1 MNFLIILFSFFISF
15 VATATDTTTFAYD
28 QMGLEIQRL
37 LPGQVQQTT
46 TRDALGRPTE
56 QLTGHASKRQRS
68 RKYNWSTSNRL
79 TQIIDS
85 ATGTTH
91 FDYNKEG
98 YLTQAK
104 YADGTTTNRYPDQKG
119 NLFEST
125 DLKDREYERGGKLV
139 KKGSWHYKY
148 NHQGFLTEKY
158 KKVGRIFVIKE
169 DEWNYEWNSAGLL
182 EKVYRPDGAVVS
194 FGYDALGRRI
204 WKNYRQTTTHW
215 HWDGNVPLHEWK
227 GFVSKDA
234 LSENLITW
242 VFEEDSFSPIAKLR
256 GEKKYSILADHLGTP
271 IEAYA
276 DDGNLIWSR
285 ELNANGKVL
294 KETGIQ
300 NFCPFLYQGQTLDNE
315 IELAYNRF
323 RYYDVEDGRYIS
335 QDPIGLAGGMAF
347 YGYVEDINTFID
359 AFGLAKHYG
368 KDFVM
373 TSKDKTNK
381 REGARR
387 EATMKRILEGIYG
400 EGNVLSERILY
411 DGNGNK
417 VTSGGSGRRI
427 DFVVTDGNGNAIKS
441 IEVTSKTANKVPQQ
455 TKENLIR
462 GKGGTFIKDAN
473 GNLIDVKNVK
483 TDIIRL
489 K

>member
-1 MNFLIILFSFFISF
+1 MNFLITLFSFFISF

-68 RKYNWSTSNRL
+68 RKYNWTTSNRL

-104 YADGTTTNRYPDQKG
+104 YADGTTTNRYPDQRG
-119 NLFEST
+119 NLFESA
-125 DLKDREYERGGKLV
+125 DLKDREYTHGGKLV

-158 KKVGRIFVIKE
+158 KKTGSIFSFKE
-169 DEWNYEWNSAGLL
+169 DQWFYDWNSAGLL

-234 LSENLITW
+234 LNENLITW
-242 VFEEDSFSPIAKLR
+242 LFEEDSFSPIAKVK
-256 GEKKYSILADHLGTP
+256 GNKYYSILADHLGTP
-271 IEAYA
+271 IEMYQ
-276 DDGNLIWSR
+276 DDGSLFWER
-285 ELNANGKVL
+285 QLNANGKTI
-294 KETGIQ
+294 KETQQGS
-300 NFCPFLYQGQTLDNE
+300 CPFLFQGQYYDAE

-323 RYYDVEDGRYIS
+323 RYYDPEDGKYIS
-335 QDPIGLAGGMAF
+335 QDPIGLASEEYNF
-347 YGYVEDINTFID
+347 YNFVFDTNNELDLY
-359 AFGLAKHYG
+359 GLARSKYATRSKASLKAMRKRFKKTGRKKFLKSLG
-368 KDFVM
+368 KDVEGLKKRGFSDDDIKIIQSGNTPDGYTVHHKKPLFRGGDNS
-373 TSKDKTNK
+373 SKNLDL
-381 REGARR
+381 
-387 EATMKRILEGIYG
+387 M
-400 EGNVLSERILY
+400 
-411 DGNGNK
+411 
-417 VTSGGSGRRI
+417 
-427 DFVVTDGNGNAIKS
+427 
-441 IEVTSKTANKVPQQ
+441 KTADH
-455 TKENLIR
+455 E
-462 GKGGTFIKDAN
+462 AN
-473 GNLIDVKNVK
+473 SKALHYYPEGQNPYGLN
-483 TDIIRL
+483 
-489 K
+489 

>member
-1 MNFLIILFSFFISF
+1 MNFLITLFSFFISF
-15 VATATDTTTFAYD
+15 VATATNTTTFAYD

-68 RKYNWSTSNRL
+68 RKYNWTTSNRL

-104 YADGTTTNRYPDQKG
+104 YADGSTTNRYPDAKG
-119 NLFEST
+119 NLYE
-125 DLKDREYERGGKLV
+125 DANLKDREYTHGGKLI

-148 NHQGFLTEKY
+148 NHQGFLVEKY
-158 KKVGRIFVIKE
+158 KKTGSLFSFKE
-169 DEWNYEWNSAGLL
+169 DQWYYDWNSAGLL
-182 EKVYRPDGAVVS
+182 EAVKRPDGFVIK

-204 WKNYRQTTTHW
+204 WKNYKQTTTHW

-242 VFEEDSFSPIAKLR
+242 VFEEDSFSPIAKVK
-256 GEKKYSILADHLGTP
+256 GNKYYSILADHLGTP
-271 IEAYA
+271 IEMYQ
-276 DDGNLIWSR
+276 DDGSLFWER
-285 ELNANGKVL
+285 ELNANGKTI
-294 KETGIQ
+294 KETQQGS
-300 NFCPFLYQGQTLDNE
+300 CPFLFQGQYYDAE

-335 QDPIGLAGGMAF
+335 QDPIGLLSGEFGF
-347 YGYVEDINTFID
+347 YNHVEDPLTWLDI
-359 AFGLAKHYG
+359 FGLKSSYSVYVLKKDGKIVYYG
-368 KDFVM
+368 ITKQKPKSRKNQHKNGSKKVPKKDFDEMVVIDSGL
-373 TSKDKTNK
+373 TRRQARNIEGSALHHADGDGLDNLTRNDGQYYHSYNK
-381 REGARR
+381 
-387 EATMKRILEGIYG
+387 
-400 EGNVLSERILY
+400 N
-411 DGNGNK
+411 
-417 VTSGGSGRRI
+417 
-427 DFVVTDGNGNAIKS
+427 
-441 IEVTSKTANKVPQQ
+441 P
-455 TKENLIR
+455 
-462 GKGGTFIKDAN
+462 GKGRQLVGQDVINDKIAN
-473 GNLIDVKNVK
+473 GTIVN
-483 TDIIRL
+483 
-489 K
+489 

>member
-1 MNFLIILFSFFISF
+1 MNFLITLFSFFISF
-15 VATATDTTTFAYD
+15 VATATGTTTFAYD

-68 RKYNWSTSNRL
+68 RKYNWTTSNRL

-104 YADGTTTNRYPDQKG
+104 YADGTTTNRYPDAKG
-119 NLFEST
+119 NLYE
-125 DLKDREYERGGKLV
+125 DANLKDREYAHGGKLV

-158 KKVGRIFVIKE
+158 KKTGSLFSFKE
-169 DEWNYEWNSAGLL
+169 DHWKYFWNTAGLL
-182 EKVYRPDGAVVS
+182 ESVQRPDGAVVS

-204 WKNYRQTTTHW
+204 FKHYKQTFTNFV
-215 HWDGNVPLHEWK
+215 WDGNVPLHEFK
-227 GFVSKDA
+227 TFTTKDA
-234 LSENLITW
+234 LSNDVITW
-242 VFEEDSFSPIAKLR
+242 LFEEDSFSPIAKLR

-276 DDGNLIWSR
+276 DDGNLVWERS
-285 ELNANGKVL
+285 LNANGKVL

-300 NFCPFLYQGQTLDNE
+300 NFCPFLYQGQSLDNE

-323 RYYDVEDGRYIS
+323 RYYDPEDGRYIS
-335 QDPIGLAGGMAF
+335 VDPIGLMGGMTF
-347 YGYVEDINTFID
+347 YGYVHDTNGWLD
-359 AFGLAKHYG
+359 LFGLSKKKGTYTGNG
-368 KDFVM
+368 KDLENDIENALIANGIPYKKNQKFGPNGSIGEIDFE
-373 TSKDKTNK
+373 TDNAIIESTISNGGKKDQVNKLVNNKLMNPTGKPVIVHGPNYTNK
-381 REGARR
+381 
-387 EATMKRILEGIYG
+387 L
-400 EGNVLSERILY
+400 
-411 DGNGNK
+411 
-417 VTSGGSGRRI
+417 
-427 DFVVTDGNGNAIKS
+427 AIKDV
-441 IEVTSKTANKVPQQ
+441 E
-455 TKENLIR
+455 KEGGLVSNSMDDLISV
-462 GKGGTFIKDAN
+462 IK
-473 GNLIDVKNVK
+473 
-483 TDIIRL
+483 
-489 K
+489 

>member
-1 MNFLIILFSFFISF
+1 
-15 VATATDTTTFAYD
+15 
-28 QMGLEIQRL
+28 
-37 LPGQVQQTT
+37 
-46 TRDALGRPTE
+46 
-56 QLTGHASKRQRS
+56 
-68 RKYNWSTSNRL
+68 
-79 TQIIDS
+79 
-85 ATGTTH
+85 
-91 FDYNKEG
+91 
-98 YLTQAK
+98 
-104 YADGTTTNRYPDQKG
+104 
-119 NLFEST
+119 
-125 DLKDREYERGGKLV
+125 
-139 KKGSWHYKY
+139 
-148 NHQGFLTEKY
+148 
-158 KKVGRIFVIKE
+158 
-169 DEWNYEWNSAGLL
+169 
-182 EKVYRPDGAVVS
+182 
-194 FGYDALGRRI
+194 
-204 WKNYRQTTTHW
+204 
-215 HWDGNVPLHEWK
+215 
-227 GFVSKDA
+227 
-234 LSENLITW
+234 
-242 VFEEDSFSPIAKLR
+242 
-256 GEKKYSILADHLGTP
+256 
-271 IEAYA
+271 
-276 DDGNLIWSR
+276 
-285 ELNANGKVL
+285 
-294 KETGIQ
+294 
-300 NFCPFLYQGQTLDNE
+300 
-315 IELAYNRF
+315 
-323 RYYDVEDGRYIS
+323 
-335 QDPIGLAGGMAF
+335 MAF

>member
-1 MNFLIILFSFFISF
+1 
-15 VATATDTTTFAYD
+15 
-28 QMGLEIQRL
+28 MGLEIQRL

-56 QLTGHASKRQRS
+56 QLTGHVSKKLRS
-68 RKYNWSTSNRL
+68 RKYNWTTSNRL

-85 ATGTTH
+85 TTGTTH

-104 YADGTTTNRYPDQKG
+104 YADGSTTNRYPDAKG
-119 NLFEST
+119 NLYE
-125 DLKDREYERGGKLV
+125 DANLKDREYAHGGKLV

-148 NHQGFLTEKY
+148 NHQGFLTTKY
-158 KKVGRIFVIKE
+158 KKVGRLFVIKE

-242 VFEEDSFSPIAKLR
+242 VFEEDSFSPIAKVK
-256 GEKKYSILADHLGTP
+256 GNKYYSILADHLGTP
-271 IEAYA
+271 IEMYQ
-276 DDGNLIWSR
+276 DDGSLFWSR
-285 ELNANGKVL
+285 ELNANGKL
-294 KETGIQ
+294 IKGD
-300 NFCPFLYQGQTLDNE
+300 NNSCPFLFQGQYYDAE

-335 QDPIGLAGGMAF
+335 QDPIGLLSGEFGF
-347 YGYVEDINTFID
+347 YNYVEDTND
-359 AFGLAKHYG
+359 WLDVFGLMPRFSNAV
-368 KDFVM
+368 KDEIIKENSEHFN
-373 TSKDKTNK
+373 TNK
-381 REGARR
+381 CEQCKQNVIKPKKS
-387 EATMKRILEGIYG
+387 KRGIKPPKN
-400 EGNVLSERILY
+400 EWQIDHIDPDSL
-411 DGNGNK
+411 
-417 VTSGGSGRRI
+417 GGSNKGENGQLLCRRC
-427 DFVVTDGNGNAIKS
+427 NRKKS
-441 IEVTSKTANKVPQQ
+441 NKNNFNF
-455 TKENLIR
+455 KKKNRENR
-462 GKGGTFIKDAN
+462 KRKGYRK
-473 GNLIDVKNVK
+473 
-483 TDIIRL
+483 
-489 K
+489 